1 MNSEL
6 IEEPEELIP
15 GLILH
20 KTIKDAPLSDEEYK
34 NILEMELENK
44 TITKIN
50 LEMNFYDFK
59 NIDFFED
66 EKNKINEKLT
76 FTLEPNDKKKI
87 AKIKMKKDFKINIKF
102 NFNLCV
108 PDKNIQIILI
118 NGQNDKYKL
127 IEKKCYEKLN
137 KIDLTLKTKEE
148 LEILLNKYDINN
160 FIDWSFP
167 PNENSIINNNLGIS
181 LNDYLKYI
189 PYWKRPNDF
198 INLKNA
204 KIKNKYY
211 LYNQEFGPLPNDI
224 IKGYFDDKNLI
235 SVLSALSEKN
245 NLIKRLFVN
254 NNNSISEKGIYQIQL
269 YIKGQWRIIIIDDLF
284 PCYIIG
290 NPIVSRSP
298 SNIIWVLLLEKA
310 IAKIYKCYYN
320 IKNLKISDC
329 FLLLTGFPT
338 FYFNI
343 NELKDKIDNEEEEEE
358 EGEKLLEKLK
368 YFLKDKNYICQAVRE
383 NQEDIDEDDMDL
395 NENLF
400 MTLPDYGYT
409 ILDILNL
416 KNNDDE
422 RQDILIL
429 RKIWFD
435 KDKEE
440 ILEKEQENLKNNFNE
455 LNNILNEINIGITYS
470 NFIQEFNTLYVC
482 YTKNWETI
490 SIKSQFIRIN
500 QNKVNENVL
509 TEKYFEFEGSG
520 NIIISLYQD
529 DDENN
534 KINNKKQ
541 LMDLSLT
548 LLKYDIN
555 NNEISHKE
563 TIDFFHTS
571 SLQMEFNN
579 LPLGN
584 YIIYPKTSGCF
595 LGKPINNNNNEKI
608 DYKNN
613 IFVEDT
619 IKDIFNLYDTKL
631 NNYLDYEDFNSF
643 YKKVFDQD
651 LTKNEFENDIINNYD
666 NYKKIGISKI
676 GFKNYFDDFII
687 KKNDINEIQKIFE
700 KFGYDKDLYNK
711 IYRQYILTIHSE
723 KELNIKIKDN
733 IRSNMNSKL
742 YKILLKLIGK
752 NWVSKENDQ
761 FIPKYLKSESNIITI
776 GLFNK
781 TDKNLNVT
789 LRLKNTNNFILGG
802 NYKYILNIN
811 TGETEFITNIYCIN
825 NDYFD
830 SLQFIYETKEI

>member
-1 MNSEL
+1 MNSYL
-6 IEEPEELIP
+6 SVEPEELIP
-15 GLILH
+15 GLKLY
-20 KTIKDAPLSDEEYK
+20 KNIKDAPLFEEEYK
-34 NILEMELENK
+34 NILEWELENK

-50 LEMNFYDFK
+50 FEVVYSDFK
-59 NIDFFED
+59 NVIFVED
-66 EKNKINEKLT
+66 ENNLFDKKKT
-76 FTLEPNDKKKI
+76 FSLEPNEKKKL
-87 AKIKMKKDFKINIKF
+87 AKIKLKKDFKINIALNCK
-102 NFNLCV
+102 LSA
-108 PDKNIQIILI
+108 PDLDFQIKII
-118 NGQNDKYKL
+118 NGGKSDLEKIKYL
-127 IEKKCYEKLN
+127 CYNELN

-148 LEILLNKYDINN
+148 LENLLNDYKINN
-160 FIDWSFP
+160 FIDWNFP
-167 PNENSIINNNLGIS
+167 PDDDSLINNNLEKS
-181 LNDYLKYI
+181 LNDFLKYI
-189 PYWKRPNDF
+189 PFWKRPKDF
-198 INLKNA
+198 INIKNN
-204 KIKNKYY
+204 KIKEYY
-211 LYNQEFGPLPNDI
+211 LYNQKLGPLPNDI
-224 IKGYFDDKNLI
+224 IKGFFDDKSLI

-254 NNNSISEKGIYQIQL
+254 NNNSITEKGIYQIKL
-269 YIKGQWRIIIIDDLF
+269 YIKGKWEIIIIDDLF
-284 PCYIIG
+284 PCYIMG
-290 NPIVSRSP
+290 NPIVTRSP

-310 IAKIYKCYYN
+310 IAKICKCYYN

-429 RKIWFD
+429 RKIWYD

-631 NNYLDYEDFNSF
+631 NNYLDYNDFNSF

-830 SLQFIYETKEI
+830 SLQFNYETKEI